1 MNSERIKELEKQIA
15 ELKSR
20 WPAHSV
26 PPTMFQ
32 QLDELEEELERELKK
47 ATEEKSS
54 AKADANL
61 RSATRVSASPCL
73 HVPTRFLSR
82 KLLMRCPIL
91 IRLCV
96 LAVVCVL
103 RPAL

>member
-1 MNSERIKELEKQIA
+1 MNSERIKELEKRIA

-26 PPTMFQ
+26 PP
-32 QLDELEEELERELKK
+32 
-47 ATEEKSS
+47 
-54 AKADANL
+54 
-61 RSATRVSASPCL
+61 TRVSASPCL